1 MAKLIQLPAE
11 LLQKILSNFLNINHH
26 VAYLVLPLFEPN
38 AADLAT
44 LKAASRTCRVLR
56 DAAEPLIWRHLCLT
70 QPRRQGHPTTRQLIG
85 LIRLWHNRPE
95 LAGHV
100 HTLYFSGDDLPFGP
114 QVIDEDDIAF
124 LSQVL
129 QEFGFQ
135 LSQPWVQVPGQ
146 IPDAQPWHTS
156 FNNLSF
162 ITALIVLMARNVR
175 ALDLFVGGDFFKCMP
190 SPGETSA
197 RLELLDRF
205 RCHSTTGE
213 SMARMN
219 PLLRLA
225 PNLKKLQV
233 WRARLG
239 HDEDLDWSG
248 FTSLELTDADVS
260 EAAIAN
266 VVRSCGGLREFTFSP
281 DTGHAPNETM
291 AALLMHASTL
301 QRLDIN
307 FGAEGQEDGLC
318 VGSVAAF
325 ASLEELGI
333 SAVEMGWDEECT
345 LHMLPKSLRSLEIHG
360 YPRDDE
366 CRQEIEWLAGAVEA
380 GTYPN
385 LKEVWLSG
393 WECDTDHPGPCWGTY
408 VDENNPFM
416 EGVDQHGSDWEYD
429 SDEEEDGCDGGR
441 TVTEL
446 RAILLEAG
454 ISCKIRPPPTKPY
467 TSEAEYWRWK
477 KRTMMKILERMK
489 IDVSRRH
496 LEYPTLSFDGY
507 RRELDIALIEAAKAD
522 AHSIEMMDFLLAA
535 GANMNADMNDQYVGQ
550 VWRNAL
556 DEEVPSLFR
565 AKVEFLMERGINT
578 KEVWSWQGPLTPA
591 EFFLKKLH
599 WSCLFSA
606 DTSFIDRALWMM
618 DLLEGWSCLE
628 WPLAIFEAFNTC
640 EMAAQGRELAGLEMG
655 AGRELELILN
665 DTEESLQPLQTA
677 LKQHLSR
684 KLLKKPLVTLRED
697 QGPGIIDGHASKVDF
712 VDKESL
718 PEAILRLEDLRKEW
732 LAESCSKT

>member
-1 MAKLIQLPAE
+1 MTKLTQLPAE
-11 LLQKILSNFLNINHH
+11 LLRKILSNLLNINSH
-26 VAYLVLPLFEPN
+26 VAYLVLPLFQPN

-56 DAAEPLIWRHLCLT
+56 DVAEPLIWRHLCLT
-70 QPRRQGHPTTRQLIG
+70 QPRRKGHPTTRQLIG
-85 LIRLWHNRPE
+85 LIRLWHERPE

-100 HTLYFSGDDLPFGP
+100 HTLYLSGDELPFGP
-114 QVIDEDDIAF
+114 QVINEDDIAF
-124 LSQVL
+124 VSQVL

-135 LSQPWVQVPGQ
+135 LSHPWFQAPGHVSNLE
-146 IPDAQPWHTS
+146 PWHKA

-197 RLELLDRF
+197 RLELLSHL

-213 SMARMN
+213 FMARMN

-225 PNLKKLQV
+225 PSLRKLQV
-233 WRARLG
+233 WQARLSHG
-239 HDEDLDWSG
+239 EDLDWSG
-248 FTSLELTDADVS
+248 FTSLELTGVDAS

-266 VVRSCGGLREFTFSP
+266 VVRSCRGLREFTFSP

-301 QRLDIN
+301 RKLDVN

-325 ASLEELGI
+325 TSLEELGI
-333 SAVEMGWDEECT
+333 SVWEMGWDEECI
-345 LHMLPKSLRSLEIHG
+345 LHMLPKSLRSLEIDG

-393 WECDTDHPGPCWGTY
+393 WECDSDHPGPCWGTY
-408 VDENNPFM
+408 VDENNPLR

-446 RAILLEAG
+446 RAMLLEAG
-454 ISCKIRPPPTKPY
+454 VSCKIRPP
-467 TSEAEYWRWK
+467 
-477 KRTMMKILERMK
+477 
-489 IDVSRRH
+489 
-496 LEYPTLSFDGY
+496 
-507 RRELDIALIEAAKAD
+507 
-522 AHSIEMMDFLLAA
+522 
-535 GANMNADMNDQYVGQ
+535 
-550 VWRNAL
+550 
-556 DEEVPSLFR
+556 
-565 AKVEFLMERGINT
+565 
-578 KEVWSWQGPLTPA
+578 
-591 EFFLKKLH
+591 
-599 WSCLFSA
+599 
-606 DTSFIDRALWMM
+606 
-618 DLLEGWSCLE
+618 
-628 WPLAIFEAFNTC
+628 
-640 EMAAQGRELAGLEMG
+640 
-655 AGRELELILN
+655 
-665 DTEESLQPLQTA
+665 
-677 LKQHLSR
+677 
-684 KLLKKPLVTLRED
+684 
-697 QGPGIIDGHASKVDF
+697 
-712 VDKESL
+712 
-718 PEAILRLEDLRKEW
+718 
-732 LAESCSKT
+732 

>member
-1 MAKLIQLPAE
+1 MAKLTQLPAE
-11 LLQKILSNFLNINHH
+11 LLQKILSNLLNINHH
-26 VAYLVLPLFEPN
+26 VAYLVLPLFELN
-38 AADLAT
+38 AADFAT
-44 LKAASRTCRVLR
+44 LKAASRTGRVLR

-100 HTLYFSGDDLPFGP
+100 HTLYFSSDDLPFGP

-146 IPDAQPWHTS
+146 TPETQPWHTA

-162 ITALIVLMARNVR
+162 ITALIVLMAQNVR
-175 ALDLFVGGDFFKCMP
+175 TLDLFVGGDFFRYMP

-197 RLELLDRF
+197 RLELLNRF

-213 SMARMN
+213 SMASMN
-219 PLLRLA
+219 PLLRRA
-225 PNLKKLQV
+225 PNVEKLQV

-248 FTSLELTDADVS
+248 FTSLQLTDVDAS

-266 VVRSCGGLREFTFSP
+266 VVRSCRGLREFTFSP
-281 DTGHAPNETM
+281 DKGHAPNETM
-291 AALLMHASTL
+291 AALLSHASTL
-301 QRLDIN
+301 RKLDIN

-325 ASLEELGI
+325 TSLEELGI
-333 SAVEMGWDEECT
+333 SVREMGWDEECT

-408 VDENNPFM
+408 VDENNPFR

-446 RAILLEAG
+446 QAILLEAG
-454 ISCKIRPPPTKPY
+454 VSCKIRPP
-467 TSEAEYWRWK
+467 
-477 KRTMMKILERMK
+477 
-489 IDVSRRH
+489 
-496 LEYPTLSFDGY
+496 
-507 RRELDIALIEAAKAD
+507 
-522 AHSIEMMDFLLAA
+522 
-535 GANMNADMNDQYVGQ
+535 
-550 VWRNAL
+550 
-556 DEEVPSLFR
+556 
-565 AKVEFLMERGINT
+565 
-578 KEVWSWQGPLTPA
+578 
-591 EFFLKKLH
+591 
-599 WSCLFSA
+599 
-606 DTSFIDRALWMM
+606 
-618 DLLEGWSCLE
+618 
-628 WPLAIFEAFNTC
+628 
-640 EMAAQGRELAGLEMG
+640 
-655 AGRELELILN
+655 
-665 DTEESLQPLQTA
+665 
-677 LKQHLSR
+677 
-684 KLLKKPLVTLRED
+684 
-697 QGPGIIDGHASKVDF
+697 
-712 VDKESL
+712 
-718 PEAILRLEDLRKEW
+718 
-732 LAESCSKT
+732 